1 MRPTLFIGSSNMRL
15 PIANALKEMLSD
27 CADVTV
33 WKQAPEFSLGESI
46 LDSLIKAA
54 ELYDFALL
62 VFGQD
67 DTAMMNGKIVPTVRD
82 NVIFEL
88 GLFMGHMG
96 TDRAFWLSP
105 MGAESP
111 HVSSDL
117 EGIVHLQFD
126 EPDLTNPAAISASL
140 AETRDKIY
148 QVIRTLGV
156 RTNRTGNVVPIRRA
170 LCLAS
175 SEYAEDRFKQDIDD
189 IHRFFRSGEVTSKQ
203 GVTPNCFYDYLS
215 SPNKWD
221 IIHLGLYVD
230 NETHRLQFDTA
241 PGASTNASLPVQAI
255 EGMIKDSGAML
266 VVIITC
272 DSLRFGEQL
281 ARFTNVIAGYQTI
294 TPTSALSWGK
304 VFYHELA
311 AGMPLSQAFDKAQDA
326 ADPGLVLLAR
336 RDIRF
341 RRLPDQ

>member
-1 MRPTLFIGSSNMRL
+1 VKPTLFIGSSRKRL
-15 PIANALKEMLSD
+15 PIANALKETLTD

-33 WKQAPEFSLGESI
+33 WNKAPEFALGESI
-46 LDSLIKAA
+46 LDGLIKVAQ
-54 ELYDFALL
+54 LYDFALL
-62 VFGQD
+62 IFGQD
-67 DTAMMNGKIVPTVRD
+67 DPAMMDGKTVSTVRD

-88 GLFMGHMG
+88 GLFMGNMG
-96 TDRAFWLSP
+96 NERAFWLSP
-105 MGAESP
+105 RGDKSP
-111 HVSSDL
+111 SVSSDL
-117 EGIVHLQFD
+117 EGIVHLRFD
-126 EPDLTNPAAISASL
+126 EPDLADAPAIIASL
-140 AETRDKIY
+140 QETRDKIHEK
-148 QVIRTLGV
+148 ITTLGI
-156 RTNRTGNVVPIRRA
+156 RTNRTSNVVPIRRA

-175 SEYAEDRFKQDIDD
+175 SEYAQERFKQDIED
-189 IHRFFRSGEVTSKQ
+189 IHSFFSTGEVTSKQ
-203 GVTPNCFYDYLS
+203 GVTASSFYDYLR

-221 IIHLGLYVD
+221 MIHLGLYVD
-230 NETHRLQFDTA
+230 NETQRLLFDKPSEA
-241 PGASTNASLPVQAI
+241 GEQESLPVQAI
-255 EGMIKDSGAML
+255 EGMIKDCGAVL

-311 AGMPLSQAFDKAQDA
+311 AGIPLSQAFDKAQDV

-341 RRLPDQ
+341 RTARN